1 MHAVQITGVSMKRNA
16 FTLVELIFAIVIIGV
31 LAAVAIPKFKNLK
44 ESATVNNAIKMVKD
58 AESSVPAAAANWSD
72 LENNTT
78 YELSDILQIKGKNI
92 SYTDN
97 NGAGDR
103 YDINASATSG
113 AVATITFN
121 RTNRTLDTRI
131 TCANFVSAVE
141 DSKCFEA
148 VGVTSGNSDS
158 NITF

>member
-1 MHAVQITGVSMKRNA
+1 MKRNA
-16 FTLVELIFAIVIIGV
+16 FTLVELIFVIVIIGV

-58 AESSVPAAAANWSD
+58 AESNVPAAAANWSD

-92 SYTDN
+92 GYTDN

-103 YDINASATSG
+103 YDINSSSSAT
-113 AVATITFN
+113 VATITFN
-121 RTNRTLDTRI
+121 RANRTLDTRI
-131 TCANFVSAVE
+131 TCANFTSAIE
-141 DSKCFEA
+141 DSKCFES
-148 VGVTSGNSDS
+148 VGITSGNLDT
-158 NITF
+158 NLTF